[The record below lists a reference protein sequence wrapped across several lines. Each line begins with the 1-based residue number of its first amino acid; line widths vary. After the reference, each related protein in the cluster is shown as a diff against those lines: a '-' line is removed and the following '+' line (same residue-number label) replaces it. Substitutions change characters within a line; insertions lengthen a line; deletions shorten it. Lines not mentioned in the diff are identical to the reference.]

1 MATTVNISTHLAT
14 FNYQVKVVNPKRK
27 GNNNITR
34 LRDSKRFSTLD
45 EMKAELHSI
54 VEADISGIGFIMP
67 GHGLKGKLTS
77 LLTDGDLDEMYWQYS
92 NKRDILIWCYAETE
106 QNKGDLI
113 ENTSRKRSRSPRPQQ
128 PHVKQARQ
136 DKCDEKIAA
145 VEGIVSELQSINGH
159 KYSVEQFNAWAHMIH
174 VGKHSSLEE
183 PPDLPYFKGSR
194 KRTVPQ
200 ENYYQWYY

>member
-1 MATTVNISTHLAT
+1 
-14 FNYQVKVVNPKRK
+14 
-27 GNNNITR
+27 
-34 LRDSKRFSTLD
+34 
-45 EMKAELHSI
+45 LHSI
-54 VEADISGIGFIMP
+54 VEADISGIGFIIP
-67 GHGLKGKLTS
+67 GLGLKGKLTS

-145 VEGIVSELQSINGH
+145 VEGIVSELQSINIMCQCLASH
-159 KYSVEQFNAWAHMIH
+159 DSR
-174 VGKHSSLEE
+174 GKTFISH
-183 PPDLPYFKGSR
+183 LPYFKGKLFR
-194 KRTVPQ
+194 EKLVLLVVR
-200 ENYYQWYY
+200 